1 LDGSDI
7 VAITIK
13 FLRGKIMK
21 WCQTCKLEYEDYVEK
36 CTDCGAMLISEM
48 DYNLHTKLK
57 HSEYS
62 LEEINLSVV
71 YESTLESDV
80 LHVAE
85 LLKDNG
91 IDSEIKNHGIG
102 SYLQIYSGV
111 NYLGTSI
118 CVKEDDG
125 EAAKALIDNFWGE
138 TKSDPLLQVNPD
150 LVTDEDE
157 SSMED
162 YRHEYNKSLN
172 RKRTFLKLF
181 LLLILGTAIVIQLL
195 SILS

>member
-1 LDGSDI
+1 
-7 VAITIK
+7 
-13 FLRGKIMK
+13 MK
-21 WCQTCKLEYEDYVEK
+21 WCLACKLEYEEYVEK
-36 CTDCGAMLISEM
+36 CMDCGAMLISEM
-48 DYNLHTKLK
+48 DYNLHTKPK
-57 HSEYS
+57 HNAYNP
-62 LEEINLSVV
+62 EEINLTVV

-118 CVKEDDG
+118 CVKEDDA
-125 EAAKALIDNFWGE
+125 EAAKAIIENLWGE
-138 TKSDPLLQVNPD
+138 YNPD
-150 LVTDEDE
+150 AEQEVDHDFESDDVDAE

-181 LLLILGTAIVIQLL
+181 LLLIFGTAIVIQLL

>member
-1 LDGSDI
+1 
-7 VAITIK
+7 
-13 FLRGKIMK
+13 MK
-21 WCQTCKLEYEDYVEK
+21 WCLACKLEYEEYVEK

-48 DYNLHTKLK
+48 DYNLHTKPK
-57 HSEYS
+57 HNAYNP
-62 LEEINLSVV
+62 EEINLTVV

-118 CVKEDDG
+118 CVKEDDA
-125 EAAKALIDNFWGE
+125 EAAKAIIENLWGE
-138 TKSDPLLQVNPD
+138 TKSDANLQMQPELL
-150 LVTDEDE
+150 TDEDE

-181 LLLILGTAIVIQLL
+181 LLLIFGTVIVIQLL